1 MRSGP
6 ISFTEELRAEPSGML
21 RVPAPPASTMRYCSL
36 ILAALPGMFR
46 RLRRDHPWANEPHHD
61 FPIKTLL
68 AQRPAAP

>member
-21 RVPAPPASTMRYCSL
+21 RVPAPPAFTMRYCSL
-36 ILAALPGMFR
+36 ILAALPGRFC
-46 RLRRDHPWANEPHHD
+46 RLRRDHPWADEPHD
-61 FPIKTLL
+61 CPMKTLL